1 MTLRLQT
8 KPREAIATLAEY
20 EMYMSS
26 INEMENR
33 IIDDTKFPVVRDN
46 KIKTCCYA
54 TLELLKIG
62 INYLKV
68 NIRDASKK
76 KT

>member
-1 MTLRLQT
+1 MTLS
-8 KPREAIATLAEY
+8 EY
-20 EMYMSS
+20 EMYMTSL
-26 INEMENR
+26 NEMENR
-33 IIDDTKFPVVRDN
+33 IIDDTKFPIVRDN

>member
-1 MTLRLQT
+1 MTLSG
-8 KPREAIATLAEY
+8 Y
-20 EMYMSS
+20 EMYMTSL
-26 INEMENR
+26 NEMENR

>member
-1 MTLRLQT
+1 MTLS
-8 KPREAIATLAEY
+8 EY
-20 EMYMSS
+20 EMYMTTLD
-26 INEMENR
+26 EVENR
-33 IIDDTKFPVVRDN
+33 IIDDTKFPIVKDS

-68 NIRDASKK
+68 NINASKN

>member
-1 MTLRLQT
+1 MTLS
-8 KPREAIATLAEY
+8 EY
-20 EMYMSS
+20 EMYMTSL
-26 INEMENR
+26 NEMENR

-62 INYLKV
+62 INYLKI

>member
-1 MTLRLQT
+1 M
-8 KPREAIATLAEY
+8 TLAEY

-33 IIDDTKFPVVRDN
+33 IIDDTKFPIVRDN

-54 TLELLKIG
+54 TLELLKISLK
-62 INYLKV
+62 YLKI
-68 NIRDASKK
+68 NIRDATKK

>member
-1 MTLRLQT
+1 M
-8 KPREAIATLAEY
+8 TLAEY
-20 EMYMSS
+20 QMYMSS
-26 INEMENR
+26 IDEMENR
-33 IIDDTKFPVVRDN
+33 IIDDTKFPIVRDS

-54 TLELLKIG
+54 TMELLKIT

>member
-1 MTLRLQT
+1 MTLS
-8 KPREAIATLAEY
+8 EY
-20 EMYMSS
+20 EMYMTSL
-26 INEMENR
+26 NEMENR

>member
-1 MTLRLQT
+1 M
-8 KPREAIATLAEY
+8 TLAEY
-20 EMYMSS
+20 EMYMTSL
-26 INEMENR
+26 NEMENR
-33 IIDDTKFPVVRDN
+33 IIDDTKFPIVRDN

-54 TLELLKIG
+54 TLELLKISL
-62 INYLKV
+62 NYLKI